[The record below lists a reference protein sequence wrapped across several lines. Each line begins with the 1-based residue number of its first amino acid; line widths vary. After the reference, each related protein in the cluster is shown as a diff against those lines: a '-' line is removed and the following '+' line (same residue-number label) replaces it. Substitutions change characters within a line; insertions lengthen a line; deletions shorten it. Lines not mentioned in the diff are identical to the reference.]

1 MTRETSVCYTLRE
14 ALTRHMADA
23 SGMFNV
29 PRNLESKENMHM
41 DTFVLRVRDLE
52 KSFGRHKV
60 LRGVSFEVAPGTLV
74 GIVGENGA
82 GKSTL
87 LKILA
92 GELRPNSG
100 QIVRR
105 GAQGYCPQQ
114 VVVHDGL
121 TVNQHLDYFRAAY
134 GLRDL
139 HRAEELLEHLGY
151 AAYRTSLVKTLSGG
165 TKQKL
170 NLTLALMHRPQ
181 VLLLDEPYQGFDWET
196 YLRFWDLTSEL
207 RAQGCALLVI
217 SHLFFE
223 QHRFDALYQLRQ
235 GRLTRVPA
243 TEPTGGAK

>member
-1 MTRETSVCYTLRE
+1 MDESVLS
-14 ALTRHMADA
+14 AQDI
-23 SGMFNV
+23 
-29 PRNLESKENMHM
+29 
-41 DTFVLRVRDLE
+41 E
-52 KSFGRHKV
+52 KSYGRHKV
-60 LRGVSFEVAPGTLV
+60 LRGVSFEVGPGTLV

-92 GELRPNSG
+92 GELRPNRG
-100 QIVRR
+100 QILRR
-105 GAQGYCPQQ
+105 GSQGYCPQQ
-114 VVVHDGL
+114 VILHDAL

-134 GLRDL
+134 GLGDL
-139 HRAEELLEHLGY
+139 RRANELIEQLGY
-151 AAYRTSLVKTLSGG
+151 TSYRASVVGTLSGG

-196 YLRFWDLTSEL
+196 YLRFWAMAGEL

-223 QHRFDALYQLRQ
+223 QQRFDALYQLQR
-235 GRLTRVPA
+235 GRLVRAEAPA
-243 TEPTGGAK
+243 ALPKGGAR

>member
-1 MTRETSVCYTLRE
+1 M
-14 ALTRHMADA
+14 D
-23 SGMFNV
+23 
-29 PRNLESKENMHM
+29 ES
-41 DTFVLRVRDLE
+41 VLRVEDIE

-92 GELRPNSG
+92 GELRHNRG
-100 QIVRR
+100 QVWRR
-105 GAQGYCPQQ
+105 GALGYCPQQ
-114 VVVHDGL
+114 VILHDAL
-121 TVNQHLDYFRAAY
+121 TVSQHLDYFRAAY
-134 GLRDL
+134 GIPDLRCAD
-139 HRAEELLEHLGY
+139 ELIEQLGY
-151 AAYRTSLVKTLSGG
+151 ARYRTSVVRTLSGG

-170 NLTLALMHRPQ
+170 NLTLALMHRPR

-196 YLRFWDLTSEL
+196 YLRFWDLAGQL

-223 QHRFDALYQLRQ
+223 QQRFDELYQLQQ
-235 GRLTRVPA
+235 GRLVRAAIPA
-243 TEPTGGAK
+243 AESKGGVL